1 MKKQSNSEILLC
13 TIGSAGDVYPFIGIG
28 KELKQRGYGVTLIT
42 SKFFESQAREAGL
55 EFYGLGD
62 FEDYQTIIQNP
73 DLWDPQ
79 KGLEFFAKNVTLPI
93 LEPVYEII
101 STFDPSKTVLV
112 AQGQVFAAH
121 IAHEKLGYPFIIIH
135 LQPAAFRSIYEFP
148 LLPAWMPPFLK
159 QGIFSLLDTFVFDKL
174 FAPEINRF
182 RQRLSLPPVK
192 KIFGKW
198 MHSPQKN
205 IGLFADWFARPQP
218 DWAPQTQVT
227 GFVYSDKQSG
237 HDSFPERLEKFLEA
251 GDAPIIFTPGTAMKH
266 ADLFFA
272 DCVKACQILNR
283 RGILLT
289 QHPEQLPHELPHDI
303 QHFAYLPFSEILPR
317 AAALV
322 HHGGIGTVA
331 QAIAAGVPQVIRPVA
346 YDQPEN
352 AIRVER
358 LGIGKILYPKKFNA
372 TSLAE
377 TLDAVITSHTILER
391 CRFYAQKLSPEQA
404 LNDTCAIIEGFASK

>member
-1 MKKQSNSEILLC
+1 MNKQSNSEILLC

-28 KELKQRGYGVTLIT
+28 QELKQRGYQVTLIT
-42 SKFFESQAREAGL
+42 SQYFEAQARDAGL
-55 EFYGLGD
+55 EFFGLGNV
-62 FEDYQTIIQNP
+62 EDYQSIIQNP
-73 DLWDPQ
+73 ELWDPQ

-93 LEPVYEII
+93 IEPVYEFI

-112 AQGQVFAAH
+112 AQGQVFGVH
-121 IAHEKLGYPFIIIH
+121 IAHEKLGFPFITIH

-148 LLPAWMPPFLK
+148 LLPTWMPPFLK
-159 QGIFSLLDTFVFDKL
+159 KGIFFLLDVFVFDKL

-182 RQRLSLPPVK
+182 RQNLNLQPVK

-198 MHSPQKN
+198 MHSPQKTL
-205 IGLFADWFARPQP
+205 GLFPDWFARPQP
-218 DWAPQTQVT
+218 DWTPQTQVT
-227 GFVYSDKQSG
+227 GFVYYDKHSG
-237 HDSFPERLEKFLEA
+237 HEALGERLEKFLDA

-272 DCVKACQILNR
+272 DCIKACQILKR

-289 QHPEQLPHELPHDI
+289 QHSEQLPNELPHDI

-352 AIRVER
+352 ALRVER
-358 LGIGKILYPKKFNA
+358 LGIGKILSPKKFTA

-377 TLDAVITSHTILER
+377 TLHALITSQQVLER
-391 CRFYAQKLSPEQA
+391 CTFYAQKISPEQA
-404 LNDTCAIIEGFASK
+404 LNDTCTIIEGFAHK